1 MKIIVV
7 LSVMTILLVGGPQAA
22 LSADVQKKV
31 TATWTYDAKTVAA
44 DGIVGFRMRDAANK
58 ILADN
63 IPVTERTVTTTITT
77 GDKACQSF
85 YLTAFTV
92 DDEARPSNILT
103 WCPPRRT
110 LTGVGTFTIEVMDP

>member
-1 MKIIVV
+1 MKWISATVA
-7 LSVMTILLVGGPQAA
+7 LAILLAPGQQVLA
-22 LSADVQKKV
+22 ADVQKKV

-44 DGIVGFRMRDAANK
+44 DGIVGFRLRDASNK

-63 IPVTERTVTTTITT
+63 IPATERTVTTTITT

-85 YLTAFTV
+85 YLTAFTT
-92 DDEARPSNILT
+92 DDETTPSNILT

-110 LTGVGTFTIEVMDP
+110 LTGVGTFTIEVNDP